1 MLGLVYKQ
9 TQKHLCSE
17 CKIIK
22 KLRVN
27 YVLHLKKKKKVT
39 LQKSCGVMLFHIFS
53 SIKQTN
59 WTCTGGSSE
68 STNTRG

>member
-27 YVLHLKKKKKVT
+27 YVLHLKKKK
-39 LQKSCGVMLFHIFS
+39 GD
-53 SIKQTN
+53 
-59 WTCTGGSSE
+59 
-68 STNTRG
+68 STEVLWSHAVPHFL